1 VCIGANDKGCNP
13 DVECTAW
20 IREHYVFLL
29 DNLDSVFSG
38 LIGYLYQFEVF
49 DAAERDDVRTER
61 TSAKQNERLLSI
73 LGRKSP
79 EKIQQFYVAL
89 DQTGQSHIRR
99 AITGNQT
106 PGKNIKTI
114 TIAIVLSEVLTSL
127 NSTGL

>member
-1 VCIGANDKGCNP
+1 MIVIYAVLDVPFNVNLHINCSFLHLLYDKGCDP

-38 LIGYLYQFEVF
+38 LVGYLYQFEVF
-49 DAAERDDVRTER
+49 DATERDDVRTER

-79 EKIQQFYVAL
+79 EKTQQFYVAL
-89 DQTGQSHIRR
+89 DVTGQSHIRR
-99 AITGNQT
+99 TISGKQL
-106 PGKNIKTI
+106 PGKQ
-114 TIAIVLSEVLTSL
+114 
-127 NSTGL
+127 

>member
-1 VCIGANDKGCNP
+1 MIVIYAVLDVPFNVNLHINCSFLHLLYDKGCDP

-38 LIGYLYQFEVF
+38 LVGYLYQFEVF
-49 DAAERDDVRTER
+49 DATERDDVRTER

-79 EKIQQFYVAL
+79 EKTQQFYVAL
-89 DQTGQSHIRR
+89 DVTGQNHIRR
-99 AITGNQT
+99 TISGKQL
-106 PGKNIKTI
+106 PGKQ
-114 TIAIVLSEVLTSL
+114 
-127 NSTGL
+127 